1 MANFIHLHVHSDF
14 SLLDGACSVSQLVD
28 QAFRFDMPALALTDH
43 GNLFGAVDF
52 YVKAQKR
59 GIKPI
64 IGCEVYIAP
73 GSRFTKRRIRG
84 EISAYHLTLLVKNR
98 EGYQNL
104 MELVTAGFI
113 DGFYYHPRIDKE
125 ILSQKKAGL
134 IVLSGCLKG
143 EISSLI
149 LQGREDEAKKAAL
162 FYRDLFTDDFYLE
175 VQDAGIPDQDK
186 ANRAVIELS
195 EDLSIP
201 LVATNDV
208 HYLTRDDAKAQ
219 EVLICIQTGKVLTDS
234 SRLRFSTTELYFR
247 SPEEMEKVFP
257 YLPDALRRTEEIAS
271 KCNFSLKREKVHL
284 PVYETPDGIDLDSF
298 LEKLCQEGLSQH
310 YQEVTS
316 EIRDR
321 LKKELSVIRQAG
333 YSGYFLIVRDFI
345 NYAKSR
351 GILVGPGR
359 GSVTGC
365 LVAYLIGITQVD
377 PLPYGLLF
385 ERFLNLERTV
395 MPDIDIDI
403 QDERREEVIRYVR
416 QKYGEDSVAQII
428 TFGTMAAR
436 AAIRDVGRVQGIPY
450 GKVDKIAK
458 LIPFNTPLKIAIKEV
473 REIRDLLAQD
483 EQVRNLFEIA
493 RRIEGLTRHASTHAA
508 GVVITPEKLTHFTPL
523 YRTNKNEITTQYE
536 MHSLETIGLLKMD
549 FLGLKTLNVI
559 KHTLRIIK
567 ETRGEKIELDKLRL
581 DDQKTYRLLNRA
593 ETLGV
598 FQVESRGMQDLLKRL
613 CPGIFEDIIAI
624 LALYRPGPLHSRMV
638 DDFIDGKRG
647 RSSVK
652 YLHPLLEPILK
663 ETYGVILYQEQVM
676 KIANVMAGFSL
687 GEADVLRRAM
697 GKKNPQLMSQQ
708 RTKFVEGAIK
718 KGVTSATAEKVFE
731 LMAYFAGYGF
741 NKSHS
746 AGYALIC
753 YQTAYFKANYP
764 LEFMAALLTSEK
776 ENTDKLVEYVNECRR
791 MGIKVLLPDIN
802 RSGIDFA
809 VVGNQISFGLSAI
822 KNVGQTVVSLIV
834 KERKRKGSFKSIF
847 DFCRRVDLKAVNKRV
862 VESLIKCGAFDSL
875 PGSRSQNLA
884 VMEEAI
890 ETSIR
895 IHRDREKGQLSL
907 LENLERN
914 SDDVSEDRFPDI
926 KEVPR
931 KRRFSWEKELL
942 GIYLSGHPLEKYKK
956 RITYYSSSSIANLKK
971 VKGQRK
977 VRVMGMINSLVLKN
991 DRRAKRMAFVTLEDL
1006 ENEVELIVFSGVY
1019 QSCSSYLEEGNLILV
1034 KGKVDN
1040 STDSAK
1046 VIADEIIPFSQVKE
1060 QAHSLHIRIPV
1071 EDSPTVDLPKL
1082 RDILSA
1088 NKGKSRVYFH
1098 IEPQNGLPIII
1109 RSKSIQVNFSD
1120 SLIADLEELLRGGSF
1135 WLGEN

>member
-104 MELVTAGFI
+104 IELVTAGFI

-125 ILSQKKAGL
+125 ILSQRKAGL

-149 LQGREDEAKKAAL
+149 IQGREDEAKKAAL
-162 FYRDLFTDDFYLE
+162 FYRDLFTDEFYLE

-186 ANRAVIELS
+186 ANRALVELS
-195 EDLSIP
+195 KDLSIP

-247 SPEEMEKVFP
+247 SPEEMEEVFG
-257 YLPDALRRTEEIAS
+257 YLPDALKRTEEIAS
-271 KCNFSLKREKVHL
+271 KCNFLLKREKVHL
-284 PVYETPDGIDLDSF
+284 PVYKTPDGIDLDSF

-310 YQEVTS
+310 YKEVTP

-345 NYAKSR
+345 NYAESR

-377 PLPYGLLF
+377 PLRYGLLF
-385 ERFLNLERTV
+385 ERFLNLERTM

-483 EQVRNLFEIA
+483 EQVQNLFEIA

-581 DDQKTYRLLNRA
+581 DDEKTYRLLNRA
-593 ETLGV
+593 EMLSFNYGMAVKTR
-598 FQVESRGMQDLLKRL
+598 ES
-613 CPGIFEDIIAI
+613 
-624 LALYRPGPLHSRMV
+624 
-638 DDFIDGKRG
+638 ID
-647 RSSVK
+647 
-652 YLHPLLEPILK
+652 
-663 ETYGVILYQEQVM
+663 
-676 KIANVMAGFSL
+676 
-687 GEADVLRRAM
+687 DVL
-697 GKKNPQLMSQQ
+697 
-708 RTKFVEGAIK
+708 
-718 KGVTSATAEKVFE
+718 
-731 LMAYFAGYGF
+731 
-741 NKSHS
+741 
-746 AGYALIC
+746 
-753 YQTAYFKANYP
+753 
-764 LEFMAALLTSEK
+764 
-776 ENTDKLVEYVNECRR
+776 
-791 MGIKVLLPDIN
+791 
-802 RSGIDFA
+802 
-809 VVGNQISFGLSAI
+809 
-822 KNVGQTVVSLIV
+822 
-834 KERKRKGSFKSIF
+834 
-847 DFCRRVDLKAVNKRV
+847 
-862 VESLIKCGAFDSL
+862 
-875 PGSRSQNLA
+875 
-884 VMEEAI
+884 
-890 ETSIR
+890 
-895 IHRDREKGQLSL
+895 
-907 LENLERN
+907 
-914 SDDVSEDRFPDI
+914 
-926 KEVPR
+926 
-931 KRRFSWEKELL
+931 
-942 GIYLSGHPLEKYKK
+942 
-956 RITYYSSSSIANLKK
+956 
-971 VKGQRK
+971 
-977 VRVMGMINSLVLKN
+977 
-991 DRRAKRMAFVTLEDL
+991 
-1006 ENEVELIVFSGVY
+1006 
-1019 QSCSSYLEEGNLILV
+1019 
-1034 KGKVDN
+1034 
-1040 STDSAK
+1040 
-1046 VIADEIIPFSQVKE
+1046 
-1060 QAHSLHIRIPV
+1060 
-1071 EDSPTVDLPKL
+1071 
-1082 RDILSA
+1082 
-1088 NKGKSRVYFH
+1088 
-1098 IEPQNGLPIII
+1098 
-1109 RSKSIQVNFSD
+1109 
-1120 SLIADLEELLRGGSF
+1120 
-1135 WLGEN
+1135 